1 MKVEEWKH
9 EHNFSFPSTLGLLS
23 LRQRC
28 VGLSSSSRL
37 YFQQISLTSA
47 SHENACHAVEADKRK
62 FSITYPVSVQREQD
76 SSCGVTTLSRWTV
89 EPLRWEVLIPMSRGL
104 FILSPSLRLIRPLPI
119 RRCRRHPC
127 SLSSPS
133 WVRYMA
139 RVIWALYP
147 ASGPSPVCRRN

>member
-23 LRQRC
+23 LRQWC

-89 EPLRWEVLIPMSRGL
+89 EPLRWEVLVPMSRGL
-104 FILSPSLRLIRPLPI
+104 FILSPSLRLITEDPVKSMETI
-119 RRCRRHPC
+119 AH
-127 SLSSPS
+127 S
-133 WVRYMA
+133 VRLQGSALVSYRLRA
-139 RVIWALYP
+139 AHGWPGNQPFRV
-147 ASGPSPVCRRN
+147 